1 MSGIRGTNLLL
12 SYLRVFKIFCFVSE
26 WLWHSNKITLPLLVV
41 VWESPKADPNIR
53 TSDHVPLQPSPF
65 MVIIANGFLG
75 RCYSATVTGKSSQAK
90 LLDL

>member
-65 MVIIANGFLG
+65 MVIIVNGFLG